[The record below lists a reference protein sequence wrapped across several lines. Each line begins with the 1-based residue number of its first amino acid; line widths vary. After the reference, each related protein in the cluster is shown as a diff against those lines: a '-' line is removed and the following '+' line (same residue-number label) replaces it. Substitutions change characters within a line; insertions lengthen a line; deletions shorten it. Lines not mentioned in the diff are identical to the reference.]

1 MPTPNRV
8 FAEVA
13 ARVGGV
19 DPEDMEAVVEW
30 YESTLPT
37 LPPEQIE
44 QLLAELLDREGLET
58 GPAAP
63 CRYPETAPL
72 PRLDESPPAAEP
84 RLAVLWGALRHHLR
98 RLRGSLRD

>member
-1 MPTPNRV
+1 MPTPTRV

-19 DPEDMEAVVEW
+19 DPEDTEAVVEW

-44 QLLAELLDREGLET
+44 EVLVELLDREGLEA
-58 GPAAP
+58 GPAP
-63 CRYPETAPL
+63 SCRYPESAPL
-72 PRLDESPPAAEP
+72 PRLDDSPPVGEP
-84 RLAVLWGALRHHLR
+84 RLAVLWWALR
-98 RLRGSLRD
+98 RLRTRLRG